1 MKKTLTA
8 FLLASAFAALGFAQE
23 APSTNIIMR
32 VNGQNLTRGL
42 LDRERAGLAKA
53 MPDASEILVMKTAV
67 SNLIQR
73 VALNQAVE
81 KDQITVTNDEVAEQ
95 VRETKGLLPD
105 NMSFNGFLAQRGM
118 DKGQFRQQLAST
130 IKVNKF
136 FQKRVP
142 PYEPSAADIGKYF
155 RENKDKFFIPAAVD
169 VQHFKILVDENDT
182 GDTITK
188 KRNQMTRYLEQIQK
202 GESFDALATLFS
214 EGPRASEGGRLGM
227 LGREAFSD
235 ELRGEVF
242 KLKEAGAFTEILT
255 SKQGLH
261 FFKMLGHRE
270 AVPLRLDQ
278 SQEHIRGF
286 LKRRH
291 QQVER
296 DRILKNLVVAAKV
309 ERL

>member
-1 MKKTLTA
+1 MK
-8 FLLASAFAALGFAQE
+8 
-23 APSTNIIMR
+23 
-32 VNGQNLTRGL
+32 
-42 LDRERAGLAKA
+42 
-53 MPDASEILVMKTAV
+53 
-67 SNLIQR
+67 
-73 VALNQAVE
+73 AVE
-81 KDQITVTNDEVAEQ
+81 K
-95 VRETKGLLPD
+95 
-105 NMSFNGFLAQRGM
+105 
-118 DKGQFRQQLAST
+118 
-130 IKVNKF
+130 
-136 FQKRVP
+136 
-142 PYEPSAADIGKYF
+142 PSAAEIGKYF

-169 VQHFKILVDENDT
+169 VQHFMIVVDENDT

-202 GESFDALATLFS
+202 GESFDDLATLFS

-227 LGREAFSD
+227 LGRESFSD

-261 FFKMLGHRE
+261 FFKLLRNRE

-278 SQEHIRGF
+278 SQEQIRGF

-296 DRILKNLVVAAKV
+296 ARILKNLVAAAKV